1 MITMI
6 LISVLPLAG
15 RATRSDRSKRKEFD
29 QAPWVP
35 PRNTGMHF
43 VNLNLALSAF
53 SLFRGSSMLTLR
65 PIDPVAIE
73 KRLESPDALVISASA
88 STIDAADVDELPP
101 RGLQRKKPQ
110 PRFIG
115 KRAGRTQAR
124 RGARRFIG
132 SDIRPLNRIHQTMA
146 TMKRSE
152 LRPLSYPA
160 RGFSR
165 IAPRQ
170 PRHCRSI
177 QRRLGQAPRISAM
190 AAHAAALPTASVT
203 SRE

>member
-6 LISVLPLAG
+6 LISVLPWQAEQLGPVKAQ
-15 RATRSDRSKRKEFD
+15 RID

-73 KRLESPDALVISASA
+73 RRLESPDSLVISASA

-101 RGLQRKKPQ
+101 RGRVQQ
-110 PRFIG
+110 EE
-115 KRAGRTQAR
+115 T
-124 RGARRFIG
+124 
-132 SDIRPLNRIHQTMA
+132 S
-146 TMKRSE
+146 
-152 LRPLSYPA
+152 PA
-160 RGFSR
+160 S
-165 IAPRQ
+165 
-170 PRHCRSI
+170 
-177 QRRLGQAPRISAM
+177 SA
-190 AAHAAALPTASVT
+190 HRVRVGDPTP
-203 SRE
+203 